1 MVIAPDDNSI
11 KAGATRAAAR
21 GGREC
26 VNEQRD
32 CRHFRRYDVEESA
45 DQEECSVNV
54 SPLDSSTCES
64 MSVLSDLFIR

>member
-1 MVIAPDDNSI
+1 M
-11 KAGATRAAAR
+11 
-21 GGREC
+21 
-26 VNEQRD
+26 NEQRD